1 LGRDHD
7 TVAGAVIVAL
17 VVLVLVAL
25 LVASLFVRRH
35 RESDRPQPGWRA
47 TDEVFN
53 DPSTNRVMRVWL
65 DQGGER
71 HYVTEA
77 QRPTV

>member
-1 LGRDHD
+1 MIIALF
-7 TVAGAVIVAL
+7 AIAL
-17 VVLVLVAL
+17 VVVIIGCV
-25 LVASLFVRRH
+25 VASFFVRRH
-35 RESDRPQPGWRA
+35 RETDAPEAGWIK

-77 QRPTV
+77 NQKSI

>member
-1 LGRDHD
+1 MA
-7 TVAGAVIVAL
+7 VVIVVII
-17 VVLVLVAL
+17 VVAVLGL
-25 LVASLFVRRH
+25 LLASFFVRRF
-35 RESDRPQPGWRA
+35 RETDRPEAGWQW
-47 TDEVFN
+47 TDEIFN

-77 QRPTV
+77 VRKTI